1 METGVFFFHFSFF
14 DDLISSAV
22 GITVLFILHGEK
34 MAVMSVRFFIF
45 FFIFLK
51 KEKCKCPSCTIWV
64 FCFYSDDSILQTTKI
79 KMLHYAHLIH
89 AFSQVNCLSFL

>member
-1 METGVFFFHFSFF
+1 METGGFFFHFSFF

-51 KEKCKCPSCTIWV
+51 KREM
-64 FCFYSDDSILQTTKI
+64 Q
-79 KMLHYAHLIH
+79 M
-89 AFSQVNCLSFL
+89 SFLYYLGILFLF